1 MHSGSQDGPPPP
13 EEVCR
18 HLSADRL
25 TDGPVIVLLVVRVVP
40 ASRLLFLLLLLEP
53 EAAERR
59 LRSCRALGSFL
70 LRCVTRPPGC

>member
-18 HLSADRL
+18 HLSADHL

-40 ASRLLFLLLLLEP
+40 TSRLLFLLLLLEP

-59 LRSCRALGSFL
+59 LRPRRALRSLL
-70 LRCVTRPPGC
+70 LRGVARPAGC

>member
-18 HLSADRL
+18 HLSADHL

-40 ASRLLFLLLLLEP
+40 TSRLLFLLLLLEP

-59 LRSCRALGSFL
+59 LGSCRALGSLL
-70 LRCVTRPPGC
+70 LRCITRPPGC